1 MKSILVPL
9 DLSGVTSKVMANAR
23 SLAQAFGAKLW
34 IVHVAAPEPDF
45 VGFKTGPQYVRDHLA
60 DQLRKEHTE
69 LQAMAAEC
77 AKQGIAAEALL
88 VQGPTAETI
97 VAEADRLGV
106 DAIVMGSHG
115 HGALFRAF
123 VGSVSQ
129 QVLHES
135 RVPVLVVPADRDD
148 A

>member
-1 MKSILVPL
+1 MKNIIVPI
-9 DLSGVTSKVMANAR
+9 DLSGVTSKVMDNAR
-23 SLAQAFGAKLW
+23 ALAKAFDAKLW
-34 IVHVAAPEPDF
+34 IIHVAAPEPDF

-60 DQLRKEHTE
+60 DQLRKEHSAIQE
-69 LQAMAAEC
+69 LAGDC
-77 AKQGIAAEALL
+77 AKQGIDAEALL

-97 VAEADRLGV
+97 VMETRRLGA

-135 RVPVLVVPADRDD
+135 PVPVMVVPAEREN